1 MFAAGALLSPWLGCM
16 RMVELES
23 VKEWKVGVRV
33 WLWVKR
39 GNDWVRVGYQ
49 DAHVFQGG
57 GRGKGQVCQYNAMEI
72 RKLFFVAKLMF

>member
-1 MFAAGALLSPWLGCM
+1 
-16 RMVELES
+16 MVELES

-49 DAHVFQGG
+49 DAHVSQGG
-57 GRGKGQVCQYNAMEI
+57 GRGKGQV
-72 RKLFFVAKLMF
+72 R

>member
-1 MFAAGALLSPWLGCM
+1 M

-57 GRGKGQVCQYNAMEI
+57 GRGKGRCASTMLWEI
-72 RKLFFVAKLMF
+72 RKPFFMAKLMF